1 MNLIALTRLAYS
13 ILFILTLLSC
23 SSSDTTDDTVIEPTP
38 ETNVELAELN
48 TQDVTNI
55 DTFNATIL
63 AAVTDAGDGS
73 ISERGIYLSTTPDSD
88 DGEKILA
95 STIKGSGEFTVN
107 LTGLQQATTYYA
119 KAYAVN
125 QAGVAYGNEINFKT
139 LIAESALFDTDVKS
153 VSGAHDIFVEVKLL
167 DRGDLP
173 IAEIGVVWGTE
184 EVPTLEDNKIMHPT
198 VEDHFKQRIT
208 DLEEEHLYFIRP
220 YKISE
225 GEAVY
230 GRQIIIS
237 TIKKGEFTWSFNGT
251 LNLDNP
257 THVRIKAAFDEACM
271 YFNNFTSI
279 TKHVTVN
286 YSPGTPTADAN
297 FAGWINM
304 GAVESYQRTGT
315 ALHEMA
321 HTVGIGQHW
330 RFDDLFTDNRY
341 NGERANEIVQ
351 LMSGNDEEYIR
362 KAGVHFWPYGINGA
376 HEDTGEE
383 DLYITH
389 CLILQG
395 MKTDGLPSN

>member
-1 MNLIALTRLAYS
+1 
-13 ILFILTLLSC
+13 
-23 SSSDTTDDTVIEPTP
+23 
-38 ETNVELAELN
+38 
-48 TQDVTNI
+48 
-55 DTFNATIL
+55 
-63 AAVTDAGDGS
+63 
-73 ISERGIYLSTTPDSD
+73 
-88 DGEKILA
+88 
-95 STIKGSGEFTVN
+95 
-107 LTGLQQATTYYA
+107 
-119 KAYAVN
+119 
-125 QAGVAYGNEINFKT
+125 
-139 LIAESALFDTDVKS
+139 
-153 VSGAHDIFVEVKLL
+153 
-167 DRGDLP
+167 
-173 IAEIGVVWGTE
+173 
-184 EVPTLEDNKIMHPT
+184 
-198 VEDHFKQRIT
+198 
-208 DLEEEHLYFIRP
+208 
-220 YKISE
+220 
-225 GEAVY
+225 
-230 GRQIIIS
+230 
-237 TIKKGEFTWSFNGT
+237 
-251 LNLDNP
+251 
-257 THVRIKAAFDEACM
+257 M

-362 KAGVHFWPYGINGA
+362 KSGVHFWPYGINGA